1 MASLEPSA
9 AVTRVIYLAYLSPS
23 IVQAIVRG
31 EQPMG
36 LGTKKL
42 LAMAHCRSTGRSKA
56 GGRRVNNDLIYP
68 MRGPVLTSG
77 ASRAQVT
84 S

>member
-1 MASLEPSA
+1 MHRTRSTIFGPADEPRRVVTMASLEPSA

-42 LAMAHCRSTGRSKA
+42 LAMA
-56 GGRRVNNDLIYP
+56 P
-68 MRGPVLTSG
+68 FPP
-77 ASRAQVT
+77 
-84 S
+84 